1 MRTFWK
7 ILTLDSGAYSGIK
20 NDSQGFAT
28 TLKLFAVVGL
38 ILAVGQLTALGG
50 IFQQR
55 SAYQE
60 MQDAAAQLQGI
71 VDGRFI
77 PARISETVNAFA
89 QTLSDVAGV
98 LEAGQPPLGKPVSEA
113 IMVLGQWLGSPFALL
128 AVWLVAGAFV
138 FICAKI
144 LGGQGSLR
152 EHMALALL
160 AFAPQVLTIVG
171 SFSVC
176 PALEPLAG
184 VLFVVAC
191 LWSLVILVVGLRTAH
206 AFSTGRAVG
215 TLVLAC
221 VLVGASG
228 LLTAMFWG
236 AVLGGVI
243 SLLL

>member
-20 NDSQGFAT
+20 NDPQGFAT

-38 ILAVGQLTALGG
+38 ILAIGQLTALSGVL
-50 IFQQR
+50 QQR

-60 MQDAAAQLQGI
+60 MQEAAARLQGA
-71 VDGRFI
+71 VEGRFI
-77 PARISETVNAFA
+77 PARISEPVNAFA
-89 QTLSDVAGV
+89 QTLSEVAGV
-98 LEAGQPPLGKPVSEA
+98 LEAGQPPLGKPASEA

-128 AVWLVAGAFV
+128 AAWLVAGAFV

-152 EHMALALL
+152 EHMALVLL
-160 AFAPQVLTIVG
+160 AFAPQVLTVFG
-171 SFSVC
+171 SFSIF
-176 PALEPLAG
+176 PALKPLAG
-184 VLFVVAC
+184 ILFVVAC
-191 LWSLVILVVGLRTAH
+191 LWSLAILVVGLRHAH
-206 AFSTGRAVG
+206 VYSTGRAVG

-228 LLTAMFWG
+228 LLTAMFWS
-236 AVLGGVI
+236 AVLAGFVAW
-243 SLLL
+243 LL

>member
-7 ILTLDSGAYSGIK
+7 ILTLDPGTYSGIK
-20 NDSQGFAT
+20 NDPQGFAT
-28 TLKLFAVVGL
+28 TLKVFAVVGL
-38 ILAVGQLTALGG
+38 ILAIGQLTALSG

-55 SAYQE
+55 TAYQE
-60 MQDAAAQLQGI
+60 MQDAAARLQAAA
-71 VDGRFI
+71 DGRFI
-77 PARISETVNAFA
+77 PARVSEPLNAFA
-89 QTLSDVAGV
+89 QTLSEVAGV

-113 IMVLGQWLGSPFALL
+113 IMILGQWLGSPFALL
-128 AVWLVAGAFV
+128 AGWLVAGAFV

-152 EHMALALL
+152 EHMALVLL

-171 SFSVC
+171 SFSLF
-176 PALEPLAG
+176 PSLESLAG
-184 VLFVVAC
+184 ILFAVAC
-191 LWSLVILVVGLRTAH
+191 LWSLVILVVGLRNAH

-236 AVLGGVI
+236 AVLAGFV
-243 SLLL
+243 SWLL